1 MMFKSGLMTSGAA
14 MLACATIGAIGHPA
28 LQLMR
33 RNGVQTGLDLGA
45 LIRAVTEF
53 LEDKNAYVSKTPSS
67 LQGKMREVRT

>member
-1 MMFKSGLMTSGAA
+1 
-14 MLACATIGAIGHPA
+14 